1 MRFVPSVRSL
11 RGSLAVMLLAAG
23 ATACGATSSDPG
35 TPPSDEGTTLVA
47 AGDVG
52 AAAAESTKPSAPVST
67 DTAASVAEPLRTHID
82 ARGVVVEIASID
94 RIIPLDGDVAEIVF
108 ALGMGDHVVATDLSA
123 TYPPEADA
131 LPQIGYQRALDA
143 EPILEFEPTLLIGT
157 DVAGPAG
164 VLDEL
169 ERVGVP
175 LAIVPTPDDA
185 SGPGTKI
192 RAIADLLGIAEEG
205 ELLATAVEAEIA
217 AAAPIDPGTSSLG
230 PLRVAMLYVRGEST
244 QLIFGEGTSIDWIIE
259 ATGSVNV
266 ADEMGISD
274 TAELTAEAL
283 TAAAPDVVLVTEDGL
298 ASVGGIDGLLAMP
311 ALAGTPAA
319 AHRAVLA
326 YDAQLMLGNGP
337 RTGAFL
343 EQLVTDL
350 TAVRDRLAPD
360 RSDPTQEAP

>member
-1 MRFVPSVRSL
+1 
-11 RGSLAVMLLAAG
+11 MLLAAG

-157 DVAGPAG
+157 DV
-164 VLDEL
+164 
-169 ERVGVP
+169 
-175 LAIVPTPDDA
+175 
-185 SGPGTKI
+185 
-192 RAIADLLGIAEEG
+192 GIARWKTGRSSHVTMEHGLLESTVHRILDDEVA
-205 ELLATAVEAEIA
+205 ELIGGPDRDA
-217 AAAPIDPGTSSLG
+217 AAG
-230 PLRVAMLYVRGEST
+230 
-244 QLIFGEGTSIDWIIE
+244 
-259 ATGSVNV
+259 
-266 ADEMGISD
+266 
-274 TAELTAEAL
+274 
-283 TAAAPDVVLVTEDGL
+283 
-298 ASVGGIDGLLAMP
+298 
-311 ALAGTPAA
+311 
-319 AHRAVLA
+319 
-326 YDAQLMLGNGP
+326 
-337 RTGAFL
+337 
-343 EQLVTDL
+343 
-350 TAVRDRLAPD
+350 
-360 RSDPTQEAP
+360 